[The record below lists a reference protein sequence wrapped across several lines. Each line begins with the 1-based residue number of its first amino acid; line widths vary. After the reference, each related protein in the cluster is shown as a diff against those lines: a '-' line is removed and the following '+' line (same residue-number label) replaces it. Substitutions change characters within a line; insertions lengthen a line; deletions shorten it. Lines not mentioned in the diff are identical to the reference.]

1 MLKISIKLIIFFL
14 ILTTLIACKKGGG
27 NAPSQPL
34 VTGDYQLVY
43 GSTASD
49 RDLLQQRITGSNPPK
64 MAEVIQRWKRFSGAT
79 FYSDASAIVPTPA
92 NCYTSLDGSGMW
104 ALNGSLNPNTHA
116 SCNTESMNSLSWVYL
131 TGPDRL
137 FNIQNTNNYV
147 GFFSGIKFDKYTSSA
162 DFSSADID
170 DDGIGMTIAIVYDG
184 TDIYTLSAYRTQGGF
199 PPPSSGW
206 GLVHKK
212 NNTVIRV
219 IGNSSVGGTNQNGA
233 SGTGDKQG
241 WNGRATRVKVVRD
254 GNIIKAYT
262 SVWNTSTSQL
272 VIDEGSLIQ
281 VDLSDPAEG
290 LTMFMGPQ
298 PYGFESISQSKATF
312 SNLQFSTP
320 SVNVDPDYLFDL
332 VTNRVYSKK
341 AVGIGYELAVGL
353 KALDMLGY
361 PKEIKNI
368 ETQRQFKIENSTAY
382 YEIQ

>member
-1 MLKISIKLIIFFL
+1 MLRIIIKSFIFFSL
-14 ILTTLIACKKGGG
+14 MATLPACKKGGG

-49 RDLLQQRITGSNPPK
+49 RELLQQRITGSNPPK

-79 FYSDASAIVPTPA
+79 FYNDASAIVASPA
-92 NCYTSLDGSGMW
+92 NCYTSLDGNGMW
-104 ALNGSLNPNTHA
+104 ALNGSLDPNTHA
-116 SCNTESMNSLSWVYL
+116 SCNTPTMNSLSWIYL

-147 GFFSGIKFDKYTSSA
+147 GFFSSIKFDKYTSSA
-162 DFSSADID
+162 DFSSTDLD
-170 DDGIGMTIAIVYDG
+170 DDSIGMTIAVVHDG
-184 TDIYTLSAYRTQGGF
+184 VDVYTLTAVRTQGGNV
-199 PPPSSGW
+199 PVNGW
-206 GLVHKK
+206 ALIHKK
-212 NNTVIRV
+212 NNTIVRT
-219 IGNSSVGGTNQNGA
+219 IGNISVGGTNKN
-233 SGTGDKQG
+233 SSPTTGDAQG

-262 SVWNTSTSQL
+262 SVWNTNASQL

-290 LTMFMGPQ
+290 LTMFVGPQ
-298 PYGFESISQSKATF
+298 PYGFESYSQSKATF

-341 AVGIGYELAVGL
+341 VGTIGYELVTGL

-368 ETQRQFKIENSTAY
+368 ETQRQFKIESSTSY
-382 YEIQ
+382 FEIL